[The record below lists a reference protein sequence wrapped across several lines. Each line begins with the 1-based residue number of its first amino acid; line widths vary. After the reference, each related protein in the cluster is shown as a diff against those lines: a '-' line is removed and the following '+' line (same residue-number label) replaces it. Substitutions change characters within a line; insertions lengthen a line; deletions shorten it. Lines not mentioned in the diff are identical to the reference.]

1 MGWGVLE
8 NTHPLRKSM
17 LVYVAP
23 EKPYSASDYEAMQG
37 EKEFSSTMPEAEGL
51 NLKVSGMTIFL
62 KNSAVVNKN

>member
-1 MGWGVLE
+1 
-8 NTHPLRKSM
+8 M